1 MKTALSRFAQLFAVL
16 ILLGCAQ
23 SLFADT
29 TFDFSFDGSGIDA
42 SGSGT
47 ATFVS
52 GDTYLITSL
61 TGTQNG
67 DPMTLVGPDGYGGND
82 NNFFTVAPFLDG
94 LGVTFSLPSLTDY
107 NVYFAG
113 TYLECNSVD
122 NADCE
127 TGDGVPLTSGSLS
140 LTPEPGTLVL
150 FGTGLLGL
158 AAQVRRKRFA

>member
-1 MKTALSRFAQLFAVL
+1 MKATLSCLARMFAVL
-16 ILLGCAQ
+16 ILLGCAKTMY
-23 SLFADT
+23 ADT
-29 TFDFSFDGSGIDA
+29 TYYFSFDGSGINA
-42 SGSGT
+42 SGSVT
-47 ATFVS
+47 AS
-52 GDTYLITSL
+52 PLGGGEYLITSL

-67 DPMTLVGPDGYGGND
+67 EPMTLVAPDGYGGND
-82 NNFFTVAPFLDG
+82 NDFFTTAPFLDG

-122 NADCE
+122 NNPCE

-158 AAQVRRKRFA
+158 AALLRRKGLA